1 MITLIKN
8 SDILKL
14 SKLRDT
20 EISVIE
26 YPYISAGFPSPAD
39 DFLENS
45 LSVSDFLKTRP
56 ASTYFAK
63 CGGDSLKN
71 IGIEKGDVFVID
83 KSIRPK
89 DGDLV
94 VACINSEFTAKR
106 LRRFKNKIYLCAEN
120 EEYEPIEVSEY
131 DELTIWGVIC
141 HVIKDLH
148 K

>member
-1 MITLIKN
+1 MVRSKKI
-8 SDILKL
+8 SDIETPARLINI
-14 SKLRDT
+14 D
-20 EISVIE
+20 ISVIE

-45 LSVSDFLKTRP
+45 LSISDFLNTRP

-71 IGIEKGDVFVID
+71 IGIDKGDIFVID

-94 VACINSEFTAKR
+94 VACINQDFTAKR
-106 LRRFKNKIYLCAEN
+106 LRRLSGKIYLCAEN
-120 EEYEPIEVSEY
+120 ENYEPIEVNEY
-131 DELTIWGVIC
+131 DDLTIWGVIC
-141 HVIKDLH
+141 HVIKDVH

>member
-1 MITLIKN
+1 MIRQLKKLDIETPIKLLN
-8 SDILKL
+8 TK
-14 SKLRDT
+14 
-20 EISVIE
+20 ISVID

-39 DFLENS
+39 DFLESS

-71 IGIEKGDVFVID
+71 IGIEKGDIFVID

-106 LRRFKNKIYLCAEN
+106 LRSMGSKIYLCAEN
-120 EEYEPIEVSEY
+120 EDYEPIEINQY

-141 HVIKDLH
+141 HVIKDMH